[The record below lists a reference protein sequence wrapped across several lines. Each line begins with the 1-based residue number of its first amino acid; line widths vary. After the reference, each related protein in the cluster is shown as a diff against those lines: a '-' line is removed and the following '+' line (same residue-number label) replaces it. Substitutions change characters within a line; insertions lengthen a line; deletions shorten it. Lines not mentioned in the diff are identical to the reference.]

1 MDQLRLKRDQLIAEL
16 DEITNSGDIDKDQP
30 SSSHNKRSI
39 SSNHSNPTQL
49 TISQDDEGEEG
60 EISES
65 D

>member
-16 DEITNSGDIDKDQP
+16 DEITNSGDIDKDQ
-30 SSSHNKRSI
+30 SHNKRSI
-39 SSNHSNPTQL
+39 STNQL